1 MSLFLH
7 SVSMVKKNFK
17 SYLLLSISILIS
29 FSLLLSYF
37 LFQDSTIF
45 NSNKFQARLPQE
57 IVTLSVL
64 PNEEDYTKKRETLT
78 NYLDEI
84 GASYYAYD
92 MTNVKLFGYDHSVSE
107 ANVGIVYL
115 PSDAFAY
122 YTIQG
127 GEYTKNILPE
137 GKTLKKGEVWVSE
150 QLYEIFSQNG
160 DTEIGFSSYDDIFE
174 HNGQGE
180 PVFYR
185 ITETLRGYDGLLV
198 AVMYDPAIHPS
209 VQLSQF
215 FVYAEV
221 QYHEELV
228 QFAEDLGANAG
239 STYQIA
245 RLSAAQN
252 AQAAWN
258 KAMLVIFLYFILA
271 VNLYGSFKNALN
283 DRKFEIGVKRAIG
296 AGKGSIVAQFVSEG
310 LLVMLGNL
318 LLSAILVI
326 DGFLLYKTILFC
338 TQGIRW
344 VIMLTPY
351 SLLMY
356 LVCCL
361 GLSIV
366 FSLLFAY
373 QTTQVNVIENLRAE

>member
-92 MTNVKLFGYDHSVSE
+92 MTNVKLFGYDHNVSTG
-107 ANVGIVYL
+107 NVGIVYL
-115 PSDAFAY
+115 PADAFAFY
-122 YTIQG
+122 DING
-127 GEYTKNILPE
+127 GEYTQNILPE

-150 QLYEIFSQNG
+150 PLYEVFSQNG
-160 DTEIGFSSYDDIFE
+160 DTEIGFSSYTDIYKN
-174 HNGQGE
+174 NGQGE

-185 ITETLRGYDGLLV
+185 ITETLRGYEGLLV

-209 VQLSQF
+209 AQLSQF

-228 QFAEDLGANAG
+228 QFAEDLGANAV